1 MNEILSFKLDA
12 ADGHAVNVRKWHDSS
27 SEIRAVVQ
35 LVHGM
40 AEHSERY
47 DALAQTLVAEG
58 YVVFGHDQRGHG
70 YSVNDNEIL
79 GHVADHN
86 GWQCLTDD
94 VGRVNAEIKQQYS
107 GVPVILLGHSMGSF
121 VSLNYAQLYGNTI
134 DALVLSGSTYRPPL
148 LSTVLAKFIR
158 FERWRCGPQGK
169 SKVIAKAAF
178 GTFNKAFAPNRTE
191 CDWLSR
197 DPLQVDMYLADPL
210 CGFECSTQFWLDM
223 VTAQAKI
230 FTAKNL
236 KRLPVSLP
244 CYVMSGELDPLQ
256 EVTGAARLQ
265 ACLQA
270 AGLRGVSLK
279 TYSSARHEL
288 FNETNRDEV
297 IDDLL
302 AWFAKIQFVRPPSSA
317 RFTDSGESVEA
328 LNNEVPN

>member
-1 MNEILSFKLDA
+1 MNEILSFKLGA
-12 ADGHAVNVRKWHDSS
+12 EDGHAVNVRKWHDSS

-47 DALAQTLVAEG
+47 HALAQALVAEG
-58 YVVFGHDQRGHG
+58 YVVFSHDQRGHG
-70 YSVNDNEIL
+70 YSVNDREAL

-94 VGRVNAEIKQQYS
+94 VGRVNAEIKQQYPS
-107 GVPVILLGHSMGSF
+107 VPVILLGHSMGSF
-121 VSLNYAQLYGNTI
+121 VSLNYAQLYGKTI

-148 LSTVLAKFIR
+148 LSIVLAKFIR

-169 SKVIAKAAF
+169 SKIIAKAAF
-178 GTFNKAFAPNRTE
+178 GAFNKAFAPNRTE
-191 CDWLSR
+191 YDWLSR
-197 DPLQVDMYLADPL
+197 DSLQVDMYLADPL

-230 FTAKNL
+230 FRAKSL

-244 CYVMSGELDPLQ
+244 CYVMSGALDPLQ

-270 AGLRGVSLK
+270 AGLNGVALK
-279 TYSSARHEL
+279 TYPSARHEL

-302 AWFAKIQFVRPPSSA
+302 AWFAKIQLISPSSSE
-317 RFTDSGESVEA
+317 RFSSSSESVEM
-328 LNNEVPN
+328 LDNEVPN